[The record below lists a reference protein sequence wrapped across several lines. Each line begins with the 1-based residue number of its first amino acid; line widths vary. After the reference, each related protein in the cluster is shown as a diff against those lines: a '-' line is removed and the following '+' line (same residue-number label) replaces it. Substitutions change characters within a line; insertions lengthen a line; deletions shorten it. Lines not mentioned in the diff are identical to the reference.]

1 MSGLIALVGA
11 GEYLELMDTVDI
23 RLLAATGK
31 STPRV
36 VCVPTAAAQEG
47 EASIE
52 RWAQMGLKHFRRLG
66 AAVDVARIIDR
77 ESANDAKWATMLEA
91 ADLMYFSGG
100 NPLDLYRI
108 LADTRAWAAIET
120 TLARGAIFA
129 GCSAGAMILG
139 AVVPDIRDEENFQF
153 HPAFNKLPN
162 CLIMPHF
169 DQLESYRPGLTAF
182 MQSKLSDG
190 QYALGIDEHTAL
202 IGRSGGEWEVM
213 GKSSVSVLT
222 RTDWVKHPVGSRL
235 SLPG

>member
-1 MSGLIALVGA
+1 MNGLIALVGA
-11 GEYLELMDTVDI
+11 GEYLEIMDAVDV

-31 STPRV
+31 PTPRV

-47 EASIE
+47 DESIN

-66 AAVDVARIIDR
+66 AEVEVARIVDR
-77 ESANDAKWATMLEA
+77 DEANEAKWQTMFEA

-108 LADTRAWAAIET
+108 LVDTRAWATIEAAM
-120 TLARGAIFA
+120 ARGAIFA
-129 GCSAGAMILG
+129 GCSAGAMMLG
-139 AVVPDIRDEENFQF
+139 AVIPDVRDEENFQF
-153 HPAFNKLPN
+153 YPAFNKLPN

-182 MQSKLSDG
+182 IQSKLSEG

-202 IGRSGGEWEVM
+202 VGRIGGEWEVM
-213 GKSSVSVLT
+213 GKNSVSVLT
-222 RTDWVKHPVGSRL
+222 RSDITKHIAGNQLV
-235 SLPG
+235 LPT